1 MSTQGNLQD
10 LAVASLIQQV
20 CQEQKT
26 SRLTLRHG
34 REQAELYFQRGS
46 VVHATLGASQ
56 GEEVIYN
63 ILAWEDGNFELE
75 TGIRSPA
82 LTIQKSYSSL
92 LLEGARRLDEA
103 RLEPNAQADEE
114 IFTEAKSMELDN
126 VLKEMGDQIEGFIT
140 CAVVGMDG
148 LPISSFSRNKKTDT
162 EAISAQMT
170 LFFKLADTSV
180 NKLGSGVIE
189 DDLLTTES
197 AYVLMRFLK
206 DRGFYL
212 GIAADRKTAKL
223 GNMRLNSR
231 IYADRIAK
239 VMPR

>member
-1 MSTQGNLQD
+1 
-10 LAVASLIQQV
+10 
-20 CQEQKT
+20 
-26 SRLTLRHG
+26 
-34 REQAELYFQRGS
+34 
-46 VVHATLGASQ
+46 
-56 GEEVIYN
+56 
-63 ILAWEDGNFELE
+63 
-75 TGIRSPA
+75 
-82 LTIQKSYSSL
+82 
-92 LLEGARRLDEA
+92 
-103 RLEPNAQADEE
+103 
-114 IFTEAKSMELDN
+114 MELDN
-126 VLKEMGDQIEGFIT
+126 VLKEMSDQIEGFIT

-148 LPISSFSRNKKTDT
+148 LPISSYSRNKKTDA

-180 NKLGSGVIE
+180 NKLNTGVIE

-231 IYADRIAK
+231 IYADRITK